1 MTSFGP
7 RNIFTLINMKLYL
20 NDFISSPDRLISD
33 SLLKQEADTE
43 ENKARYFLH
52 NFVQSLLPTFG
63 IAAK

>member
-7 RNIFTLINMKLYL
+7 HNIFILINIIMVL
-20 NDFISSPDRLISD
+20 FSSSDRLISD
-33 SLLKQEADTE
+33 SRLKQEADTV

-52 NFVQSLLPTFG
+52 KFVQSMLPTFG